1 MAEAYW
7 GIPDDI
13 WAKAGS
19 YLDERLKT
27 IVSSFYAATVER
39 ETEVL

>member
-13 WAKAGS
+13 WAKAES

-27 IVSSFYAATVER
+27 IVRSFYAATVEK
-39 ETEVL
+39 EAEAL